1 MTSEKI
7 ALPLETTFNALSQ
20 PQKRGR
26 KPFGKASQ
34 PSPFCIRLSA
44 EERAWL
50 EDQAG
55 SRPLGAYIR
64 ARLLGDRSQKRRES
78 RRPRADEQAI
88 AQLLAGLKSSRLS
101 PNVNQLAKA
110 ANCGNLDVSREV
122 EEQLE
127 DACKAILAMRAA
139 LFIALGLKPEGT
151 DGGEA
156 P

>member
-1 MTSEKI
+1 MSTQEI
-7 ALPLETTFNALSQ
+7 TTLASVFGQVNSPAQ
-20 PQKRGR
+20 DVRRHR
-26 KPFGKASQ
+26 KT

-64 ARLLGDRSQKRRES
+64 ARLLGDRSQKRREN
-78 RRPRADEQAI
+78 RRPKADEQAI

-110 ANCGNLDVSREV
+110 ANCGNLDVSKEV

-139 LFIALGLKPEGT
+139 LFIALGLKPEGA
-151 DGGEA
+151 DGSEA

>member
-1 MTSEKI
+1 MTSEKMT
-7 ALPLETTFNALSQ
+7 LPLETTFNALSK
-20 PQKRGR
+20 PK
-26 KPFGKASQ
+26 KPFGKPSQ

-44 EERAWL
+44 EERSWL

-78 RRPRADEQAI
+78 RRPKADEQAI

-110 ANCGNLDVSREV
+110 ANCGSLDVSKEV
-122 EEQLE
+122 EQQLE
-127 DACKAILAMRAA
+127 DACKAIMAMRAA

-151 DGGEA
+151 EGGEIS
-156 P
+156 